1 MKSITDIF
9 SVKDCGVVVTGGA
22 SGLGLGYAEA
32 LAANGARV
40 TLLDLVPE
48 RLDAEVARLQGAG
61 FDVRGS
67 VVDVTDHAALDAQ
80 IAAAASAY
88 GRLDVVFANAGID
101 SGPGYLGAW
110 VDETRPRLEAGAL
123 ENYDDARWNR
133 VIEVN
138 LNAVFATL
146 RAAARHMSFG
156 DRLRSRFWRGRVED
170 EVDAELAF
178 HVEMR
183 AREYEARGMTA
194 ADAREA
200 AIRRFGDMHRVN
212 ARLSQVLAADGVR
225 FEKVYFSPESPEQ
238 PSQTRKP
245 SPQLL
250 FDARDEFGIDLTQ
263 SYMIGDKIIDVECGR
278 NAGVKKSILVRTGYG
293 AEAEKKAAGGLKDA
307 LIANDLQDATNQI
320 LSS

>member
-146 RAAARHMSFG
+146 RAAARHMKPRRSGRMIVTTSAAALRCEPAIGVAYMAAKAGAAHLVRNVALEMAAYGITVNAIAPGMFVTNIGGGHFKDEKLQAEFG
-156 DRLRSRFWRGRVED
+156 K
-170 EVDAELAF
+170 
-178 HVEMR
+178 
-183 AREYEARGMTA
+183 
-194 ADAREA
+194 
-200 AIRRFGDMHRVN
+200 AIPAHRVGFP
-212 ARLSQVLAADGVR
+212 SDMYGLALFLA
-225 FEKVYFSPESPEQ
+225 SPASAYVTGQ
-238 PSQTRKP
+238 QIV
-245 SPQLL
+245 
-250 FDARDEFGIDLTQ
+250 ID
-263 SYMIGDKIIDVECGR
+263 
-278 NAGVKKSILVRTGYG
+278 
-293 AEAEKKAAGGLKDA
+293 GGLCLGQAD
-307 LIANDLQDATNQI
+307 
-320 LSS
+320 